1 MKIYYQSTEFTTAA
15 SSLLT
20 IIHFFKEEIKLTKEN
35 EFDIWQKTV
44 NLPTRASSIYAL
56 ANYAKNVG
64 LDPEVIVEKREYSFP
79 DYRFYRYSKEDIE
92 HAKDSSLM
100 HLKKAMI
107 NGVKINEGSIDLNTV
122 KGKLEKGKIIIL
134 RLNAKPFRNIKRNT
148 SNYLVIHG
156 FNEKYFQIIDPMQG
170 GLSIPEE
177 VMNEAFESLESK
189 KYRDHRM
196 ILF

>member
-20 IIHFFKEEIKLTKEN
+20 IIQFFKEEIKLTKEN

-156 FNEKYFQIIDPMQG
+156 FNEKYFQIIDPMLG
-170 GLSIPEE
+170 GLSIP
-177 VMNEAFESLESK
+177 
-189 KYRDHRM
+189 
-196 ILF
+196 

>member
-1 MKIYYQSTEFTTAA
+1 
-15 SSLLT
+15 
-20 IIHFFKEEIKLTKEN
+20 
-35 EFDIWQKTV
+35 
-44 NLPTRASSIYAL
+44 
-56 ANYAKNVG
+56 
-64 LDPEVIVEKREYSFP
+64 
-79 DYRFYRYSKEDIE
+79 
-92 HAKDSSLM
+92 M